1 MPIAIG
7 NVIAPNNFESPT
19 AKLPISAAGVRVQKV
34 GETRKDLGAVSLVL
48 VVSVQELVEQAV
60 LEAGLV
66 LEATLDAA
74 NAVALAVVVEAV
86 FGQGAG
92 GQRQV
97 ARVVGGIE
105 GGVASVEAVEG
116 IFFGAAFCVVLQPNG
131 GFTYQ
136 HSERV
141 REVESL

>member
-1 MPIAIG
+1 MPIVIG
-7 NVIAPNNFESPT
+7 NVIAPINCESPT

-60 LEAGLV
+60 LEARLV

-86 FGQGAG
+86 FG
-92 GQRQV
+92 
-97 ARVVGGIE
+97 
-105 GGVASVEAVEG
+105 
-116 IFFGAAFCVVLQPNG
+116 
-131 GFTYQ
+131 
-136 HSERV
+136 
-141 REVESL
+141 